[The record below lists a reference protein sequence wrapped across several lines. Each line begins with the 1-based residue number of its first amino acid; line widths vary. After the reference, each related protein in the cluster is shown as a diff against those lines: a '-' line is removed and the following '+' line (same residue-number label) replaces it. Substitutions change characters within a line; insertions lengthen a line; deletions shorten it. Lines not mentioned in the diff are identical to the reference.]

1 MQTQK
6 YDTAAESIQMRHF
19 RIDMALQRLTRHYDK
34 EQQNFNPEKI
44 HWGHDGDLGHIE
56 ELLQRIT
63 DVVFKEGEHAPEN
76 QA

>member
-1 MQTQK
+1 MQTK
-6 YDTAAESIQMRHF
+6 TKNTAAESVEMRLF